1 MFFVVHAIL
10 EIDDDGGVA
19 NHGRD
24 SWDDRFDRVSFHAAK
39 YDVTGPSLGG
49 AACGEI
55 ALKLKVF

>member
-10 EIDDDGGVA
+10 KIDDDGGVA
-19 NHGRD
+19 DHGRD
-24 SWDDRFDRVSFHAAK
+24 SWDDRFDRVIFHATK
-39 YDVTGPSLGG
+39 YDVAGPSLGR